1 MDPDLERLLDSLL
14 YEGYALY
21 PYTPG
26 ATKNATPTPFGIVYP
41 PAYAERSD
49 ATFDTL
55 RVECVLESGPDAT
68 LRGSVRFLQAE
79 GERHKGTPRALDL
92 TPARLSE
99 LASSGRGEEFAFEGV
114 EEVQGRVRMRTTE
127 LGDGLARVA
136 LCVHNTT
143 TVDGEGATER
153 TAALRASLISTHVV
167 LEAEGGRFISPL
179 EREGPA
185 GEAVA
190 ACRNVNTWPVLA
202 SPRDDAVL
210 AAAIFL
216 GDHPSMAP
224 ESLGNLFDSTE
235 IEEALLLHVHALSD
249 GERAAIAEQDP
260 AVAEMVERA
269 LTSGRE
275 DILAL
280 HGRFEEVIDEP
291 GHPVPG
297 EPEVTIAG
305 VTYRKG
311 GKVILRPERE
321 RDIYDA
327 MLDGRTATIERLYVD
342 SEGDPHIAVTVDGS
356 AEQELFRETGRYL
369 FFRGHEVEPN
379 DVQEVTQ

>member
-1 MDPDLERLLDSLL
+1 MDRDLERLLDSLL

-41 PAYAERSD
+41 PAYAEHSD

-55 RVECVLESGPDAT
+55 RMECVLESGPNARV
-68 LRGSVRFLQAE
+68 RGSVRFLQAE
-79 GERHKGTPRALDL
+79 GERHQGTVRALDL
-92 TPARLSE
+92 PPTPLAE
-99 LASSGRGEEFAFEGV
+99 LASSGRGEEFAFTGAEP
-114 EEVQGRVRMRTTE
+114 VQGRVRMRATQ
-127 LGDGLARVA
+127 LGGGLGRVA

-143 TVDGEGATER
+143 SVAGEAAGER
-153 TAALRASLISTHVV
+153 TAALRSSLISTHVV
-167 LEAEGGRFISPL
+167 LEAEAGRFISPL
-179 EREGPA
+179 ERKGPV
-185 GEAVA
+185 GDAVA
-190 ACRNVNTWPVLA
+190 ACRSVNTWPVLA
-202 SPRDDAVL
+202 SPGDDAVVG
-210 AAAIFL
+210 AAIVL
-216 GDHPSMAP
+216 PDHPATAP

-260 AVAEMVERA
+260 AVVEMVERA
-269 LTSGRE
+269 LTTGRE

-280 HGRFEEVIDEP
+280 HGRLEEVVSEP

-297 EPEVTIAG
+297 EPEVTIDG

-321 RDIYDA
+321 RDVYDA
-327 MLDGRTATIERLYVD
+327 MLEGRTATIERLYVSSD
-342 SEGDPHIAVTVDGS
+342 GEPQIAVTVDGS

-369 FFRGHEVEPN
+369 FFRGHEVEPT
-379 DVQEVTQ
+379 DLQEARP